1 MPQTVI
7 RSLGLFKQ
15 NKTKKYIIK
24 IKTYFSWVWKGW
36 ILNIIISEFLKSVS
50 WNHVHHFSPW
60 RISLVADLLEVTK
73 VGPPYFSWTFSTKMV
88 ICAILG
94 SAIPIFG
101 GWGWGMGTI
110 LDCDSVF
117 ETFVDPFLI
126 SIIYVE
132 ILPTSTT
139 EIDIGLQWQLGLEL
153 FTRWNKIYWL
163 ENQ

>member
-1 MPQTVI
+1 
-7 RSLGLFKQ
+7 
-15 NKTKKYIIK
+15 
-24 IKTYFSWVWKGW
+24 
-36 ILNIIISEFLKSVS
+36 
-50 WNHVHHFSPW
+50 
-60 RISLVADLLEVTK
+60 
-73 VGPPYFSWTFSTKMV
+73 MV

-153 FTRWNKIYWL
+153 FTR
-163 ENQ
+163 